1 MEITLKRDG
10 LKLYGLLE
18 GTTTIKND
26 TIAILM
32 HGFKGNL
39 GYDDSKILY
48 ALSHYLNQQGIPTLR
63 FDFAGSGNSDGKFEN
78 MTVFSEILDG
88 MKIIDYARNV
98 IQAKKI
104 YLIGHS
110 QGGVVASMLAG
121 YYRDVITKLVLLAPA
136 ATLKD
141 DALHGV
147 CQGSHYDPNHI
158 PPTVDVN
165 GFTVG
170 GDYFRTAQL
179 MPIYETAQHDS
190 GPTLLIHGENDQ
202 VVSPAA
208 SEKYNVIMLDSE
220 LHLIPDEG
228 HMFNGSHRDEI
239 LQLVASFLKNKA

>member
-1 MEITLKRDG
+1 MEITIKRDG

-18 GTTTIKND
+18 GTTTVKND
-26 TIAILM
+26 TVAILM

-39 GYDDSKILY
+39 GYDDSAILY

-63 FDFAGSGNSDGKFEN
+63 FDFAGSGNSDGDFKD

-88 MKIIDYARNV
+88 MKIIDYARNTV
-98 IQAKKI
+98 QAKNI

-121 YYRDVITKLVLLAPA
+121 YYRDVISKLVLLAPA

-141 DALHGV
+141 DALQGV

-158 PPTVDVN
+158 PLTVDVH

-179 MPIYETAQHDS
+179 MPIYETAQHYD
-190 GPTLLIHGENDQ
+190 GPTLLIHGESDQ

-208 SEKYNVIMLDSE
+208 SQKYNVIMPNSE

-228 HMFNGSHRDEI
+228 HKFAGSHRDEV
-239 LQLVASFLKNKA
+239 LKLVASFLKK